1 MSETC
6 PHCQA
11 AAIIRTSEDLSLTIR
26 RIYCRCT
33 NPACGHCFVAH
44 AVIVCTLSPP
54 AAPNPAVLLPM
65 SPTIQREALIQ
76 QLRRAPRAPGEA
88 ARQKTAADSP
98 PAPQETAPASAFKR
112 TTRPALPRPLVA
124 PSAAASLPGN
134 TWHPAP
140 GFTLPEHIGR
150 HLAAE
155 AIKCA

>member
-1 MSETC
+1 MRETC
-6 PHCQA
+6 PHCHA
-11 AAIIRTSEDLSLTIR
+11 VATIRTSEYLSPITR
-26 RIYCRCT
+26 RLYCQCT
-33 NPACGHCFVAH
+33 NHACGHYFVAY
-44 AVIVCTLSPP
+44 AVIVCTLSPA

-65 SPTIQREALIQ
+65 SQTIQREALIQ
-76 QLRRAPRAPGEA
+76 QLRRAPRVPGEA
-88 ARQKTAADSP
+88 PRQKTAADSQ